1 MDDAEALTPAE
12 RYARFRRGQAFPELR
27 DFSVGYSFD
36 FDDYQVEACQAVEGG
51 SGVLVAAPTGAGKT
65 IVGEFAVHLAL
76 AQGRKAFY
84 TTPIKALSNQKY
96 NDLVERHGGS
106 RVGLLTGDSSIN
118 SEAPV
123 VVMTTEVLRNMM
135 YAGSSTLKGLGYV
148 VMDEVHY
155 LADRFRGPVWEEII
169 IGLPDSVQ
177 LICLSATVSNAE
189 EFGDWLAEV
198 RGEMEVVVSERRPVP
213 LYQHVLVGNRLMD
226 LFADVA
232 PTADIEDR
240 AASYDV
246 NPALVTIAKD
256 ESRTVRDDAR
266 RPRGR
271 SGKGRRSGRAGSDRY
286 GGGAA
291 REHQERSRYR
301 PAHRAEVVRILQH
314 ADLLPAIVFI
324 FSRQGCD
331 AAVRQL
337 QAARIH
343 LNGPD
348 EEAAIL
354 DIVRRHTAGFS
365 ADDLRALGYDLFVDG
380 LLRGVAAHHAGV
392 LPALKECVEECFE
405 AGLIKVVFATE
416 TLALGINMPA
426 RSVVIE
432 KLTKF
437 NGEAHVDITPGEYTQ
452 LTGRAGRRG
461 IDVEGHGV
469 VVWQPGMD
477 PRALAGLASKRTYPL
492 RSAFRPTYNMA
503 VNMLNRM
510 PRSQV
515 RTVLELSYAQF
526 QTDRSVVGL
535 ARKLA
540 RASGDYDDLAAQAA
554 CDRGD
559 FMEYARMRAEIHRI
573 ETSAVKQDRAAR
585 REETERLLIAL
596 RPGDIVRVPSGRSQ
610 GWVVVLDNGRA
621 STQEGPRPTVMT
633 MDRQVRRLSLND
645 FPTPPEAIGRVK
657 VPKHFQSRDPSHRH
671 SLAAAF
677 RQRLDQLDTTP
688 AHVRPQGS
696 LGPAQREQIAD
707 LRDRLA
713 GHPCHTCP
721 DREVHARWAEKALRA
736 ERDARGLEHQVA
748 RRTRSIAERF
758 DKICTVLGSLGYLR
772 AGRDEDDLEVTRE
785 GRVLAQIYSED
796 DLVVAESI
804 REGALDGLS
813 APQLA
818 AVLSVFTYEPRKGD
832 EHRPQ
837 RMPDLVAGA
846 AYDQIRQV
854 ARRIALVER
863 DARLEAQID
872 LPTGFAQAAHAWCAG
887 EPLAGILAENDMSA
901 GDFVRW
907 TRLVIDLADQVAT
920 AAGPGHLRDT
930 CHEVRHRMQR
940 GVVEAIVT
948 LPEED
953 DDAAVAEPGDL
964 PGD

>member
-1 MDDAEALTPAE
+1 MDAAEDLTPAE
-12 RYARFRRGQAFPELR
+12 KYARFRRRQAFPELR
-27 DFSVGYSFD
+27 DFSDGYTFD
-36 FDDYQVEACQAVEGG
+36 FDEYQVEACQAVEGG
-51 SGVLVAAPTGAGKT
+51 AGVLVAAPTGAGKT

-96 NDLVERHGGS
+96 NDLVERHGIDK
-106 RVGLLTGDSSIN
+106 VGLLTGDSSIN
-118 SEAPV
+118 SDAPV

-135 YAGSSTLKGLGYV
+135 YAGSSTLRGLGFV

-177 LICLSATVSNAE
+177 LVCLSATVSNAE

-232 PTADIEDR
+232 PTADLEDR
-240 AASYDV
+240 ATSYDV

-256 ESRTVRDDAR
+256 EARTVRDDSR

-271 SGKGRRSGRAGSDRY
+271 SGKGKRTSRAGSDRY

-301 PAHRAEVVRILQH
+301 PAHRAEVVRVLAH

-337 QAARIH
+337 QAAHVH
-343 LNGPD
+343 LTSPE

-354 DIVRRHTAGFS
+354 RIAQRHVAGFT
-365 ADDLRALGYDLFVDG
+365 DEDLRALGYELFLDG

-426 RSVVIE
+426 RSVLIE
-432 KLTKF
+432 KLVKF

-461 IDVEGHGV
+461 IDVEGHAV

-510 PRSQV
+510 PRNQV

-540 RASGDYDDLAAQAA
+540 RTSGDYDDLAAQAA
-554 CDRGD
+554 CELGD
-559 FMEYARMRAEIHRI
+559 FMEYARLRDEIHRI
-573 ETSAVKQDRAAR
+573 ETAAAKQDRAVHR
-585 REETERLLIAL
+585 DESERLLTAL
-596 RPGDIVRVPSGRSQ
+596 RPGDILRVPSGRSQ
-610 GWVVVLDNGRA
+610 GWVVVIDNGHISA
-621 STQEGPRPTVMT
+621 QEGPRPTVMS
-633 MDRQVRRLSLND
+633 MDRQVRRLSLTD
-645 FPTPPEAIGRVK
+645 FPTLPETIGRVK

-677 RQRLDQLDTTP
+677 KQRLDQLDSTP
-688 AHVRPQGS
+688 PHVRPMGS
-696 LGPAQREQIAD
+696 LPPAQREQIAN

-713 GHPCHTCP
+713 AHPCHTCP
-721 DREVHARWAEKALRA
+721 DRELHARWAEKALRA
-736 ERDARGLEHQVA
+736 ERDARSLEHQVS

-758 DKICTVLGSLGYLR
+758 DKICTVLGSLGYLQ
-772 AGRDEDDLEVTRE
+772 AGEGDDLEVTAE
-785 GRVLAQIYSED
+785 GRTLAQIYSED

-804 REGALDGLS
+804 RDGAFHGLS

-818 AVLSVFTYEPRKGD
+818 GVLSVFTYEPRKGD
-832 EHRPQ
+832 ENRPQ
-837 RMPDLVAGA
+837 RMPDLRSQEAL
-846 AYDQIRQV
+846 DQIRQV

-863 DARLEAQID
+863 DARLESDID
-872 LPTGFAQAAHAWCAG
+872 LPTGFARPAHDWCAG
-887 EPLAGILAENDMSA
+887 EPLADILDETDMSA

-907 TRLVIDLADQVAT
+907 ARLVIDLADQVAT
-920 AAGPGHLRDT
+920 AAGPGDLRES

-940 GVVEAIVT
+940 GVVEAVVA
-948 LPEED
+948 LPDED
-953 DDAAVAEPGDL
+953 GDEDED
-964 PGD
+964 G

>member
-1 MDDAEALTPAE
+1 MAEAEDLSPAE
-12 RYARFRRGQAFPELR
+12 AYARFRHQQSFPELR
-27 DFSVGYSFD
+27 DFARDYSFD

-84 TTPIKALSNQKY
+84 TTPLKALSNQKY
-96 NDLVERHGGS
+96 NDLVDRYGAEK
-106 RVGLLTGDSSIN
+106 VGLLTGDSSVN
-118 SEAPV
+118 GEAPV

-135 YAGSSTLKGLGYV
+135 YAGSPTLRGLGFV

-169 IGLPDSVQ
+169 IGLPESVQ
-177 LICLSATVSNAE
+177 LVCLSATVSNAE
-189 EFGDWLAEV
+189 EFGNWLAEV

-232 PTADIEDR
+232 PTADLADR
-240 AASYDV
+240 AATYDV
-246 NPALVTIAKD
+246 NPALVRIAKE
-256 ESRTVRDDAR
+256 ESRVVRDDSR

-271 SGKGRRSGRAGSDRY
+271 SGKGKRSPAGATRY

-301 PAHRAEVVRILQH
+301 PAHRAEVVRILDR

-337 QAARIH
+337 QSAHVH
-343 LNGPD
+343 LTRPD

-354 DIVRRHTAGFS
+354 AIARPHVEGFS
-365 ADDLRALGYDLFVDG
+365 PEDLQALGYESFLDG
-380 LLRGVAAHHAGV
+380 LLRGIAAHHAGV

-405 AGLIKVVFATE
+405 QGLIKVVFATE

-426 RSVVIE
+426 RSVLIE
-432 KLTKF
+432 KLVKY
-437 NGEAHVDITPGEYTQ
+437 NGEAHVEITPGEYTQ

-461 IDVEGHGV
+461 IDVEGHAV

-477 PRALAGLASKRTYPL
+477 PRAVAGLASKRTYPL

-515 RTVLELSYAQF
+515 RTVLELSFAQF

-540 RASGDYDDLAAQAA
+540 RSSGDYDDLAAQAA
-554 CDRGD
+554 CERGD
-559 FMEYARMRAEIHRI
+559 FMAYARLRDEIHRI
-573 ETSAVKQDRAAR
+573 ETAAVKQDKVLR
-585 REETERLLIAL
+585 REETERVLGSL
-596 RPGDIVRVPSGRSQ
+596 RPGDIVRVPSGRTQ
-610 GWVVVLDNGRA
+610 GWVVVLDNA
-621 STQEGPRPTVMT
+621 HVDPQQGPRPTVMT
-633 MDRQVRRLSLND
+633 PDRQVRRLSLTD
-645 FPTPPEAIGRVK
+645 FPALPQVAGK
-657 VPKHFQSRDPSHRH
+657 VRIPKHFQSRDASHRH
-671 SLAAAF
+671 SLGAAL
-677 RQRLDQLDTTP
+677 RQRLDELDTAP
-688 AHVRPQGS
+688 RPVRAEGS
-696 LGPAQREQIAD
+696 LNEKERARIGRLREE
-707 LRDRLA
+707 LA
-713 GHPCHTCP
+713 AHPCHPCP

-736 ERDARGLEHQVA
+736 ERDALGLEHQVA
-748 RRTRSIAERF
+748 RRTRSIADRF
-758 DKICTVLGSLGYLR
+758 DKICTVLGSLGYVR
-772 AGRDEDDLEVTRE
+772 AAGPDDLEVTAE
-785 GRVLAQIYSED
+785 GRTLAQIYSEA
-796 DLVVAESI
+796 DLVVAECI
-804 REGALDGLS
+804 RDGVFDGLS

-818 AVLSVFTYEPRKGD
+818 AVLSVFTYQPRRGD
-832 EHRPQ
+832 EHRSQ
-837 RMPDLVAGA
+837 RLPDLRSHEAFEHAGR
-846 AYDQIRQV
+846 I

-863 DARLEAQID
+863 DARLEASLE
-872 LPTGFAQAAHAWCAG
+872 LPPGFARPAFDWCAG
-887 EPLAGILAENDMSA
+887 QPLAEVLERGEMSA

-907 TRLVIDLADQVAT
+907 ARLVVDLADQVAT
-920 AAGPGHLRDT
+920 GAGPGELRET

-940 GVVEAIVT
+940 GVVAAAVSA
-948 LPEED
+948 PEDEGED
-953 DDAAVAEPGDL
+953 D
-964 PGD
+964 

>member
-1 MDDAEALTPAE
+1 MASAEELSPAEA
-12 RYARFRRGQAFPELR
+12 YARFRHHQAFPELR
-27 DFSVGYSFD
+27 DFANGYGFD
-36 FDDYQVEACQAVEGG
+36 FDEYQVEACQAVEGG

-96 NDLVERHGGS
+96 NDLCERHGS
-106 RVGLLTGDSSIN
+106 DRVGLLTGDSSIN

-135 YAGSSTLKGLGYV
+135 YAGSPTLRGLGFV

-177 LICLSATVSNAE
+177 LVCLSATVSNAE
-189 EFGDWLAEV
+189 EFGGWLAEV

-213 LYQHVLVGNRLMD
+213 LYQHVMVGNRLMD

-232 PTADIEDR
+232 PTADLEDR
-240 AASYDV
+240 AATYDV
-246 NPALVTIAKD
+246 NPALVRIAKE
-256 ESRTVRDDAR
+256 ESRVVRDDSR

-271 SGKGRRSGRAGSDRY
+271 SGKGKRTSGTAQY

-301 PAHRAEVVRILQH
+301 PAHRAEVVRVLER

-337 QAARIH
+337 QAAHVH
-343 LNGPD
+343 LTAPD

-354 DIVRRHTAGFS
+354 AIAQRHVQGFS
-365 ADDLRALGYDLFVDG
+365 PEDLQALGYELFLDG

-392 LPALKECVEECFE
+392 LPALKECIEECFE

-432 KLTKF
+432 KLVKY

-452 LTGRAGRRG
+452 LTGRAGRRR
-461 IDVEGHGV
+461 IDVEGHAV
-469 VVWQPGMD
+469 VIWQPGMD
-477 PRALAGLASKRTYPL
+477 PRAVAGLASRRTYPL

-515 RTVLELSYAQF
+515 RTVLELSFAQF

-535 ARKLA
+535 ARRLA
-540 RASGDYDDLAAQAA
+540 RTTGDHDDLAAQAA

-559 FMEYARMRAEIHRI
+559 FMEYARLREEIHLI
-573 ETSAVKQDRAAR
+573 ETTAVKQDKAFR
-585 REETERLLIAL
+585 REETERLLTGL
-596 RPGDIVRVPSGRSQ
+596 RPGDVLRVPSGRSQ
-610 GWVVVLDNGRA
+610 GWVVVLDNGHIDP
-621 STQEGPRPTVMT
+621 QQGPRPTVMT
-633 MDRQVRRLSLND
+633 VDRQVRRLSLTD
-645 FPTPPEAIGRVK
+645 FPSLPQVAGKVR

-671 SLAAAF
+671 SLAAAL
-677 RQRLDQLDTTP
+677 RQRLDQLDPTP
-688 AHVRPQGS
+688 QRTRTEGS
-696 LGPAQREQIAD
+696 LNDKERARIAE
-707 LRDRLA
+707 LRDQLA
-713 GHPCHTCP
+713 THPCHTCP

-736 ERDARGLEHQVA
+736 EKEARQLEHQVA
-748 RRTRSIAERF
+748 RRTRSIADRF
-758 DKICTVLGSLGYLR
+758 DKICTVLGSLDYVR
-772 AGRDEDDLEVTRE
+772 AAGTDDLEVTKE
-785 GRVLAQIYSED
+785 GRTLAQIYSED
-796 DLVVAESI
+796 DLVVAECI
-804 REGALDGLS
+804 RDGAFDGLS

-832 EHRPQ
+832 EHRSQ
-837 RMPDLVAGA
+837 RMPDLVTHE
-846 AYDQIRQV
+846 AYENVGRI

-863 DARLEAQID
+863 DARLESGVE
-872 LPTGFAQAAHAWCAG
+872 LPPGFAQPAFDWCAG
-887 EPLAGILAENDMSA
+887 RPLAEVLGRGEMSA

-907 TRLVIDLADQVAT
+907 ARLVIDLTDQVAT
-920 AAGPGHLRDT
+920 AAGPGDLRDT

-940 GVVEAIVT
+940 GVV
-948 LPEED
+948 
-953 DDAAVAEPGDL
+953 DAAISAPEDEDWDG
-964 PGD
+964 

>member
-1 MDDAEALTPAE
+1 MAEAEDLSPAE
-12 RYARFRRGQAFPELR
+12 AFARFRHQQAFPELR
-27 DFSVGYSFD
+27 DFSRDYSFD
-36 FDDYQVEACQAVEGG
+36 FDHYQVEACQAVEGG

-84 TTPIKALSNQKY
+84 TTPLKALSNQKY
-96 NDLVERHGGS
+96 NDLVDRYGAEK
-106 RVGLLTGDSSIN
+106 VGLLTGDSSIN
-118 SEAPV
+118 GDAPV

-135 YAGSSTLKGLGYV
+135 YAGSSTLRGLGFV

-177 LICLSATVSNAE
+177 LVCLSATVSNAE
-189 EFGDWLAEV
+189 EFGNWLAEV

-226 LFADVA
+226 LFADLA
-232 PTADIEDR
+232 PTADLADQ
-240 AASYDV
+240 ATTYDV
-246 NPALVTIAKD
+246 NPALVRIARE
-256 ESRTVRDDAR
+256 ESRVVRDDSR

-271 SGKGRRSGRAGSDRY
+271 SGKGKRSSAGATRY

-301 PAHRAEVVRILQH
+301 PAHRAEVVRVLDR

-337 QAARIH
+337 QSAHVH
-343 LNGPD
+343 LTRPD

-354 DIVRRHTAGFS
+354 AIAQRHVEGFS
-365 ADDLRALGYDLFVDG
+365 PEDLQALGYELFLDG

-405 AGLIKVVFATE
+405 QGLIKVVFATE

-426 RSVVIE
+426 RSVLIE
-432 KLTKF
+432 KLVKY
-437 NGEAHVDITPGEYTQ
+437 NGEAHVEITPGEYTQ

-461 IDVEGHGV
+461 IDVEGHAV

-477 PRALAGLASKRTYPL
+477 PRAVAGLASRRTYPL

-515 RTVLELSYAQF
+515 RTVLELSFAQF

-540 RASGDYDDLAAQAA
+540 RSSGDYDDLAGQAA
-554 CDRGD
+554 CELGD
-559 FMEYARMRAEIHRI
+559 FMTYARLRDEIHRI
-573 ETSAVKQDRAAR
+573 ETAAVKQDKMQR
-585 REETERLLIAL
+585 REETEHRVAGL

-610 GWVVVLDNGRA
+610 GWVVVLDNA
-621 STQEGPRPTVMT
+621 HLDPQQGPRPTVMT
-633 MDRQVRRLSLND
+633 PDRQVRRLSLTD
-645 FPTPPEAIGRVK
+645 FPAPPQVAGTVRI
-657 VPKHFQSRDPSHRH
+657 PKHFQSRDPSHRH
-671 SLAAAF
+671 SLGAAL
-677 RQRLDQLDTTP
+677 RQRLDELDTAP
-688 AHVRPQGS
+688 RPVRAAGS
-696 LGPAQREQIAD
+696 LNEKERSRIAALREELAD
-707 LRDRLA
+707 
-713 GHPCHTCP
+713 HPCHACP
-721 DREVHARWAEKALRA
+721 DRETHARWAEKALRA
-736 ERDARGLEHQVA
+736 ERDARALEHQVA
-748 RRTRSIAERF
+748 RRTRSIADRF
-758 DKICTVLGSLGYLR
+758 DKICTVLGSLGYVR
-772 AGRDEDDLEVTRE
+772 SVGSDDLEVTAE
-785 GRVLAQIYSED
+785 GRTLAQIYSEA
-796 DLVVAESI
+796 DLVVAECI
-804 REGALDGLS
+804 RDGVFDGLS

-818 AVLSVFTYEPRKGD
+818 AVLSVFTYQPRKGD
-832 EHRPQ
+832 EHRSQ
-837 RMPDLVAGA
+837 RLPDLPSHEAFEHAGR
-846 AYDQIRQV
+846 I

-863 DARLEAQID
+863 DARLEANLE
-872 LPTGFAQAAHAWCAG
+872 LPPGFARAAFDWCAG
-887 EPLAGILAENDMSA
+887 EPLAAVLEREEMSA

-907 TRLVIDLADQVAT
+907 ARLVVDLADQVAT
-920 AAGPGHLRDT
+920 GAGPGDLRET
-930 CHEVRHRMQR
+930 CHEVRRRMQR
-940 GVVEAIVT
+940 GVVAAAVSA
-948 LPEED
+948 PEEEGED
-953 DDAAVAEPGDL
+953 D
-964 PGD
+964 

>member
-1 MDDAEALTPAE
+1 MAEAEDLSPAE
-12 RYARFRRGQAFPELR
+12 AYARFRRHQAFPEVQR
-27 DFSVGYSFD
+27 FADNYSFD
-36 FDDYQVEACQAVEGG
+36 FDDYQEEACRAVEGG

-84 TTPIKALSNQKY
+84 TTPLKALSNQKY
-96 NDLVERHGGS
+96 NDLVDRYGAEK
-106 RVGLLTGDSSIN
+106 VGLLTGDSSVN
-118 SEAPV
+118 GDAQV

-135 YAGSSTLKGLGYV
+135 YAGSPTLRGLGFV

-177 LICLSATVSNAE
+177 LVCLSATVSNAE
-189 EFGDWLAEV
+189 EFGSWLAEV

-213 LYQHVLVGNRLMD
+213 LYQHVLVGNRLTD

-232 PTADIEDR
+232 PTADLEDR

-246 NPALVTIAKD
+246 NPALVRIAKE
-256 ESRTVRDDAR
+256 ESRVVRDDSR

-271 SGKGRRSGRAGSDRY
+271 SGKGKRNAAATRY

-301 PAHRAEVVRILQH
+301 PAHRAEVVRVLER

-337 QAARIH
+337 QSAHVH
-343 LNGPD
+343 LTQPD

-354 DIVRRHTAGFS
+354 AIARRHVEGFS
-365 ADDLRALGYDLFVDG
+365 DEDLAALGYESFLDG

-426 RSVVIE
+426 RSVLIE
-432 KLTKF
+432 KLVKY
-437 NGEAHVDITPGEYTQ
+437 NGEAHVEITPGEYTQ

-461 IDVEGHGV
+461 IDVEGHAV

-477 PRALAGLASKRTYPL
+477 PRAVAGLASKRTYPL

-510 PRSQV
+510 PRNQV
-515 RTVLELSYAQF
+515 RTVLELSFAQF

-535 ARKLA
+535 ARRLA
-540 RASGDYDDLAAQAA
+540 RSSGDYEDLAGQAA
-554 CDRGD
+554 CDLGD
-559 FMEYARMRAEIHRI
+559 FMAYARLRDEIHRI
-573 ETSAVKQDRAAR
+573 ETAAVKQDKAQR
-585 REETERLLIAL
+585 REETERLIAAL
-596 RPGDIVRVPSGRSQ
+596 RPGDIVRVPSGRTQ
-610 GWVVVLDNGRA
+610 GWVVVLDNA
-621 STQEGPRPTVMT
+621 HVDPQQGPRPTVMT
-633 MDRQVRRLSLND
+633 PDRQVRRLSLTD
-645 FPTPPEAIGRVK
+645 FPSLPQVAGK
-657 VPKHFQSRDPSHRH
+657 VRIPKHFQSRDPSHRH
-671 SLAAAF
+671 SLGAAL
-677 RQRLDQLDTTP
+677 RQRLDELDTAPRTAP
-688 AHVRPQGS
+688 ATGS
-696 LGPAQREQIAD
+696 LNEKERARIAE
-707 LRDRLA
+707 LRDELA

-721 DREVHARWAEKALRA
+721 DRETHARWAEKALQA
-736 ERDARGLEHQVA
+736 ERDARQVEHQVA
-748 RRTRSIAERF
+748 RRTRSIADRF
-758 DKICTVLGSLGYLR
+758 DKICTVLGSLGYVR
-772 AGRDEDDLEVTRE
+772 ASGTDDLDVTRE
-785 GRVLAQIYSED
+785 GRTLAQIYSEE
-796 DLVVAESI
+796 DLVVAECI
-804 REGALDGLS
+804 RDGVLDGLS

-818 AVLSVFTYEPRKGD
+818 AVLSVFTYQPRKGD
-832 EHRPQ
+832 EHRSQ
-837 RMPDLVAGA
+837 RMPDLPSHE
-846 AYDQIRQV
+846 AYEQV
-854 ARRIALVER
+854 GRIARRISLVER
-863 DARLEAQID
+863 DARLESTIE
-872 LPTGFAQAAHAWCAG
+872 LPPGFARPAFDWCAG
-887 EPLAGILAENDMSA
+887 RPLAEVLDRGGMSA

-907 TRLVIDLADQVAT
+907 ARMVVDLADQVAT
-920 AAGPGHLRDT
+920 GAGPGDLRET

-940 GVVEAIVT
+940 GVVAAAISA
-948 LPEED
+948 PEEEGED
-953 DDAAVAEPGDL
+953 D
-964 PGD
+964 

>member
-1 MDDAEALTPAE
+1 MDDAEDLTPAE
-12 RYARFRRGQAFPELR
+12 KYARFRRRQAFPELR
-27 DFSVGYSFD
+27 DFAEGYSFD
-36 FDDYQVEACQAVEGG
+36 FDEYQVEACQAVEGG
-51 SGVLVAAPTGAGKT
+51 AGVLVAAPTGAGKT
-65 IVGEFAVHLAL
+65 IIGEFAVHLAL

-96 NDLVERHGGS
+96 NDLAERHGADK
-106 RVGLLTGDSSIN
+106 VGLLTGDSSIN

-169 IGLPDSVQ
+169 IGLPESIQ
-177 LICLSATVSNAE
+177 LVCLSATVSNAE
-189 EFGDWLAEV
+189 EFGEWLAEV

-232 PTADIEDR
+232 PTADLDDL
-240 AASYDV
+240 ATSYEV

-256 ESRTVRDDAR
+256 EARTVRDDAR

-271 SGKGRRSGRAGSDRY
+271 SGKGKRTAGAGSDRY

-291 REHQERSRYR
+291 RQHQERSRYR
-301 PAHRAEVVRILQH
+301 PAHRAEAVRVLEH

-337 QAARIH
+337 QSAHAH
-343 LNGPD
+343 LTSPD

-354 DIVRRHTAGFS
+354 AIARRHTVGFS
-365 ADDLRALGYDLFVDG
+365 DEDLRALGYDLFVDG

-432 KLTKF
+432 KLVKF
-437 NGEAHVDITPGEYTQ
+437 NGEAHVDVTPGEYTQ

-461 IDVEGHGV
+461 IDVEGHAV

-477 PRALAGLASKRTYPL
+477 PRAVAGLASKRTYPL

-510 PRSQV
+510 PRTQV

-535 ARKLA
+535 ARRLA
-540 RASGDYDDLAAQAA
+540 RTSGDYDDLAAQAA

-559 FMEYARMRAEIHRI
+559 YMEYARIRDEIHRI
-573 ETSAVKQDRAAR
+573 EASAAQQDKAAR
-585 REETERLLIAL
+585 RDETERLLTAL
-596 RPGDIVRVPSGRSQ
+596 RPGDILRVPSGRSQ
-610 GWVVVLDNGRA
+610 GWVVVIDNA
-621 STQEGPRPTVMT
+621 HVSAQEGPRPTVMT
-633 MDRQVRRLSLND
+633 MDRQVRRLSLTD
-645 FPTPPEAIGRVK
+645 FPTAPETIGKVK

-677 RQRLDQLDTTP
+677 RQRLDQLDTAP
-688 AHVRPQGS
+688 PHVRPQGA
-696 LGPAQREQIAD
+696 LGPAQRAQIAE

-721 DREVHARWAEKALRA
+721 DREAHARWAEKALRA
-736 ERDARGLEHQVA
+736 ERDAKGLEQQVS

-772 AGRDEDDLEVTRE
+772 AGEGDDLEVTTD
-785 GRVLAQIYSED
+785 GRTLAQIYSED
-796 DLVVAESI
+796 DLVVAECI
-804 REGALDGLS
+804 RDGVLDGLS

-818 AVLSVFTYEPRKGD
+818 GVLSVFTYEPRKGD

-837 RMPDLVAGA
+837 RMPDLRSNE
-846 AYDQIRQV
+846 AYDLIRQV

-863 DARLEAQID
+863 DARLEADID
-872 LPTGFAQAAHAWCAG
+872 LPAGFSQAAHDWCAG
-887 EPLAGILAENDMSA
+887 EPLADILDESDMSA

-907 TRLVIDLADQVAT
+907 ARLVVDIADQVAT
-920 AAGPGHLRDT
+920 AAGPGDLRET

-940 GVVEAIVT
+940 GVVESVIAA
-948 LPEED
+948 PDGEGDED
-953 DDAAVAEPGDL
+953 PDG
-964 PGD
+964 

>member
-1 MDDAEALTPAE
+1 MAEAEDLSPAE
-12 RYARFRRGQAFPELR
+12 AYARFRHQQSFPELR
-27 DFSVGYSFD
+27 DFARDYSFD

-84 TTPIKALSNQKY
+84 TTPLKALSNQKY
-96 NDLVERHGGS
+96 NDLVDRYGAEK
-106 RVGLLTGDSSIN
+106 VGLLTGDSSVN
-118 SEAPV
+118 GEAPV

-135 YAGSSTLKGLGYV
+135 YAGSPTLRGLGFV

-169 IGLPDSVQ
+169 IGLPESVQ
-177 LICLSATVSNAE
+177 LVCLSATVSNAE
-189 EFGDWLAEV
+189 EFGNWLAEV

-232 PTADIEDR
+232 PTADLADR
-240 AASYDV
+240 AATYDV
-246 NPALVTIAKD
+246 NPALVRIAKE
-256 ESRTVRDDAR
+256 ESRVVRDDSR

-271 SGKGRRSGRAGSDRY
+271 SGKGKRSPAGATRY

-301 PAHRAEVVRILQH
+301 PAHRAEVVRILDR

-337 QAARIH
+337 QSAHVH
-343 LNGPD
+343 LTRPD

-354 DIVRRHTAGFS
+354 AIARRHVEGFS
-365 ADDLRALGYDLFVDG
+365 PEDLQALGYESFLDG
-380 LLRGVAAHHAGV
+380 LLRGIAAHHAGV

-405 AGLIKVVFATE
+405 QGLIKVVFATE

-426 RSVVIE
+426 RSVLIE
-432 KLTKF
+432 KLVKY
-437 NGEAHVDITPGEYTQ
+437 NGEAHVEITPGEYTQ

-461 IDVEGHGV
+461 IDVEGHAV

-477 PRALAGLASKRTYPL
+477 PRAVAGLASKRTYPL

-515 RTVLELSYAQF
+515 RTVLELSFAQF

-540 RASGDYDDLAAQAA
+540 RSSGDYDDLAAQAA
-554 CDRGD
+554 CELGD
-559 FMEYARMRAEIHRI
+559 FMAYARLRDEIHRI
-573 ETSAVKQDRAAR
+573 ETAAVKQDKVLR
-585 REETERLLIAL
+585 REETERVLGGL
-596 RPGDIVRVPSGRSQ
+596 RPGDIVRVPSGRTQ
-610 GWVVVLDNGRA
+610 GWVVVLDNA
-621 STQEGPRPTVMT
+621 HVDPQQGPRPTVMT
-633 MDRQVRRLSLND
+633 PDRQVRRLSLTD
-645 FPTPPEAIGRVK
+645 FPTLPQVAGK
-657 VPKHFQSRDPSHRH
+657 VRIPKHFQSRDASHRH
-671 SLAAAF
+671 SLGAAL
-677 RQRLDQLDTTP
+677 RQRLDELDTTP
-688 AHVRPQGS
+688 APVRAEGS
-696 LGPAQREQIAD
+696 LNEKERARIGRLREE
-707 LRDRLA
+707 LA
-713 GHPCHTCP
+713 AHPCHPCP

-748 RRTRSIAERF
+748 RRTRSIADRF
-758 DKICTVLGSLGYLR
+758 DKICTVLGSLGYVR
-772 AGRDEDDLEVTRE
+772 ATGADDLEVTAE
-785 GRVLAQIYSED
+785 GRTLAQIYSEA
-796 DLVVAESI
+796 DLVVAECI
-804 REGALDGLS
+804 RDDVFDGLS

-818 AVLSVFTYEPRKGD
+818 AVLSVFTYQPRRGD
-832 EHRPQ
+832 EHRSQ
-837 RMPDLVAGA
+837 RLPDLRSHEAFEHAGR
-846 AYDQIRQV
+846 I

-863 DARLEAQID
+863 DARLEASLE
-872 LPTGFAQAAHAWCAG
+872 LPPGFARPAFDWCAG
-887 EPLAGILAENDMSA
+887 QPLAEVLERGEMSA

-907 TRLVIDLADQVAT
+907 ARLVVDLADQVAT
-920 AAGPGHLRDT
+920 GAGPGELRET

-940 GVVEAIVT
+940 GVVAAAVSA
-948 LPEED
+948 PEDEGED
-953 DDAAVAEPGDL
+953 D
-964 PGD
+964 

>member
-1 MDDAEALTPAE
+1 MDDAEDLTPAE
-12 RYARFRRGQAFPELR
+12 KYARFRRRQAFPELR
-27 DFSVGYSFD
+27 DFAEGYSFD
-36 FDDYQVEACQAVEGG
+36 FDEYQVEACQAVEGG
-51 SGVLVAAPTGAGKT
+51 AGVLVAAPTGAGKT
-65 IVGEFAVHLAL
+65 IIGEFAVHLAL

-96 NDLVERHGGS
+96 NDLAERHGADK
-106 RVGLLTGDSSIN
+106 VGLLTGDSSIN

-169 IGLPDSVQ
+169 IGLPDSIQ
-177 LICLSATVSNAE
+177 LVCLSATVSNAE
-189 EFGDWLAEV
+189 EFGEWLAEV

-232 PTADIEDR
+232 PTADLQDL
-240 AASYDV
+240 ATSYDV

-256 ESRTVRDDAR
+256 EARTVRDDAR

-271 SGKGRRSGRAGSDRY
+271 SGKGKRTAGSGSDRY

-291 REHQERSRYR
+291 RQHQERSRYR
-301 PAHRAEVVRILQH
+301 PAHRAEAVRVLEH

-337 QAARIH
+337 QAAHVH
-343 LNGPD
+343 LTSAD

-354 DIVRRHTAGFS
+354 AIARRHTTGFS
-365 ADDLRALGYDLFVDG
+365 DEDLRALGYDLFVDG

-432 KLTKF
+432 KLVKF
-437 NGEAHVDITPGEYTQ
+437 NGEAHVDVTPGEYTQ

-461 IDVEGHGV
+461 IDVEGHAV

-477 PRALAGLASKRTYPL
+477 PRAVAGLASKRTYPL

-535 ARKLA
+535 ARRLA
-540 RASGDYDDLAAQAA
+540 RTSGDYDDLAAQAA

-559 FMEYARMRAEIHRI
+559 YMEYARIRDRIHRI
-573 ETSAVKQDRAAR
+573 ESSAAQQDKEAR
-585 REETERLLIAL
+585 RDETERLLTAL
-596 RPGDIVRVPSGRSQ
+596 RPGDILRVPSGRSQ
-610 GWVVVLDNGRA
+610 GWVVVIDNGHVSA
-621 STQEGPRPTVMT
+621 QEGPRPTVMT
-633 MDRQVRRLSLND
+633 MDRQVRRLSLTD
-645 FPTPPEAIGRVK
+645 FPTAPEAIGKVK

-677 RQRLDQLDTTP
+677 RQRLDQLDTAP
-688 AHVRPQGS
+688 PHVRPQGA
-696 LGPAQREQIAD
+696 LGPAQRAQIAE

-721 DREVHARWAEKALRA
+721 DREAHARWAEKALRA
-736 ERDARGLEHQVA
+736 ERDAKGLEQQVS

-772 AGRDEDDLEVTRE
+772 AGEGDDLEVTTD
-785 GRVLAQIYSED
+785 GRTLAQIYSED
-796 DLVVAESI
+796 DLVVAECI
-804 REGALDGLS
+804 RDGVLDGLS

-818 AVLSVFTYEPRKGD
+818 GVLSVFTYEPRKGD

-837 RMPDLVAGA
+837 RMPDLRSNQ
-846 AYDQIRQV
+846 AYDSIRQV

-863 DARLEAQID
+863 DARLEADID
-872 LPTGFAQAAHAWCAG
+872 LPAGFSRAAHDWCSG
-887 EPLAGILAENDMSA
+887 EPLADILDESDMSA

-907 TRLVIDLADQVAT
+907 ARLVVDLADQVAT
-920 AAGPGHLRDT
+920 AAGPGPLRET

-940 GVVEAIVT
+940 GVVESVIAA
-948 LPEED
+948 PDGEGDED
-953 DDAAVAEPGDL
+953 PDG
-964 PGD
+964 